1 MQRTTNTKLISGLSA
16 SGSTTTI
23 TAGSGINVSK
33 GTVSIDGTV
42 VATDTELSTQL
53 ASKASSL
60 SVSTNTTAITTNT
73 TAITTNTT
81 NIATN
86 TFNTSE
92 NAYSITQ
99 NIGNITGLGH
109 AISSL
114 ITKTHGN
121 EGSIATNTSNIAT
134 LTPFSQTWTYD
145 TRVFLGLVN
154 GVETDDLMWDDN
166 QAVWLDSSTSTNV
179 ILPSGIYTCK
189 ITTNGGNSNGNK
201 GASENLR
208 LWVFTGSFTYIK
220 GPFTNDFDKS
230 PEIVESI
237 AQWWHKNELSTEVGS
252 RAEIVR
258 KPNSYMQTYFR
269 WRGIPEGNGSFIN
282 LRFQMKRLW

>member
-73 TAITTNTT
+73 T

-86 TFNTSE
+86 TFDISE

-109 AISSL
+109 AIGSL
-114 ITKTHGN
+114 ITKTHVN
-121 EGSIATNTSNIAT
+121 EGSIATNTFNIAT

-145 TRVFLGLVN
+145 TRVFLGLIN

-189 ITTNGGNSNGNK
+189 ITTTAGNSNGNK
-201 GASENLR
+201 GASENLY
-208 LWVFTGSFTYIK
+208 LWVFTGSFTHIK
-220 GPFTNDFDKS
+220 GAQNGSTNDFDKL

-237 AQWWHKNELSTEVGS
+237 AQWWT
-252 RAEIVR
+252 
-258 KPNSYMQTYFR
+258 
-269 WRGIPEGNGSFIN
+269 
-282 LRFQMKRLW
+282 